1 MSVLY
6 EKHSIFPLFSGKIE
20 EFLKIY
26 IARSSDLLGKS
37 LQKVMVNR
45 TIKWVNNKS
54 YISAL
59 FFLFAC
65 LFFHFPSCF
74 KKVCKTQ
81 RPIFL
86 ACNVII
92 KRL

>member
-1 MSVLY
+1 MKNTLF
-6 EKHSIFPLFSGKIE
+6 FPLFSGKIE

-37 LQKVMVNR
+37 LQKVMINR

-59 FFLFAC
+59 FFCLLVCFFTILVVSKKFA
-65 LFFHFPSCF
+65 
-74 KKVCKTQ
+74 
-81 RPIFL
+81 
-86 ACNVII
+86 
-92 KRL
+92 KRKDLSF